1 MTGIEPALAV
11 ESAPVYQ
18 TGRQATLGL
27 CHIDFIASFDLAVQK
42 RTIPKGNAMTFA
54 SVVIVALWCSPAAPI
69 DTFNPHQL
77 GAALAFVQ
85 ANPAD
90 CGEDAPLGL
99 DRDVT
104 LEACQPRRCFTT
116 CRNGRRVILGAFG
129 SGLDASRTSSTLS
142 WGRPIRRPRIDLKGI
157 MLIRFSPMTT
167 TVGDASS
174 RRIQPVVGRGLRLG
188 ADPQQRAERI
198 ERVKTAVKPERE
210 LVEIGLKVLAAR
222 RPWWEPRSQPSD
234 C

>member
-27 CHIDFIASFDLAVQK
+27 CGIDFIASFDLAVQK

-90 CGEDAPLGL
+90 CGEDAPLEL

-104 LEACQPRRCFTT
+104 LEACQAQAMLHYMPQWQKD
-116 CRNGRRVILGAFG
+116 NPGRIWLGARCEPHE
-129 SGLDASRTSSTLS
+129 LDVIMGPADQKAED
-142 WGRPIRRPRIDLKGI
+142 RP
-157 MLIRFSPMTT
+157 
-167 TVGDASS
+167 
-174 RRIQPVVGRGLRLG
+174 
-188 ADPQQRAERI
+188 
-198 ERVKTAVKPERE
+198 
-210 LVEIGLKVLAAR
+210 
-222 RPWWEPRSQPSD
+222 
-234 C
+234 